1 MQLPCSI
8 YFDLPNPY
16 QAYVFATINFNQKKV
31 DRSLAYQLFGIG
43 VEQENPDSWT
53 PDKTAVFM
61 SRKLDTEKDSPLR
74 HRIITAAEND
84 EVLLRNKPPGIDW
97 AVSTATVVDGIM
109 RLFSANPK
117 RDRDEM
123 NRLAVGAGRSRSLLR
138 DDKTPFRSLYLAAN
152 DLLIYAAVKN
162 FFSAVDELFWRV
174 AQPGSYIYRTVGI
187 QALFDVLR
195 NIAPLALER
204 KNMSL
209 RFFRDQ
215 LVAAEPINFADH
227 FFTQASGRGRTR
239 IRNAIMLKIGRWH
252 PEPNEI
258 DGRELAEYNRVID

>member
-1 MQLPCSI
+1 
-8 YFDLPNPY
+8 
-16 QAYVFATINFNQKKV
+16 
-31 DRSLAYQLFGIG
+31 
-43 VEQENPDSWT
+43 
-53 PDKTAVFM
+53 M
-61 SRKLDTEKDSPLR
+61 SRKLDTEKDSALR

-123 NRLAVGAGRSRSLLR
+123 NRFAVGAGRSRSLLR

-162 FFSAVDELFWRV
+162 FFLAVDELFWRV

-215 LVAAEPINFADH
+215 LVVAAPINFADH